1 MAIEEDRSKRS
12 LADDPSFLA
21 SLSDLDRG
29 LSDLDAAL
37 RMTPEP
43 QPPPPTPQPVAPL
56 ALPAPA
62 SGTSPS
68 PTIGRRRL
76 LDLFPPVPEHRPA
89 VRSTEPRFEELGDLF
104 SPAPERRPVVRS
116 TDPRVKELSGLFS
129 PALERRPAASIDD
142 LQPPPVRPRRSQ
154 PAAPVDTPTYATFY
168 GLNEKPFSLSSDP
181 KFLYHSA
188 SHDRATQRML
198 GAIRRREAMVV
209 LTGEIGVGKTTLCR
223 GVIEQLDRRTLTSFV
238 VDPFES
244 AEDLLKTVLIDFG
257 VISRDDLARGR
268 LTNASRADL
277 AAVLRDFLF
286 SLAPLQAF
294 AVVFIDEAQNLP
306 VDLLAQMRVLA
317 DTEGDARLLQVVLIG
332 QPNLLTTLARPELR
346 QFAQRISV
354 RCTLE
359 PLAGDEIAG
368 YVMNRLAVAG
378 GSLRVEFDDGSLER
392 VYELSAGVPR
402 LVNLLCDRALSVG
415 YGLSASVIDVR
426 VVESAAEDLDLDPPS
441 GISAARLTAAIVA
454 LMLLVLLGAGGAAF
468 VFRARLSAVVTE
480 WQSTPPAPPGPGL
493 ALPAPY
499 APMPAVDADKLPSS
513 A

>member
-1 MAIEEDRSKRS
+1 
-12 LADDPSFLA
+12 
-21 SLSDLDRG
+21 
-29 LSDLDAAL
+29 
-37 RMTPEP
+37 
-43 QPPPPTPQPVAPL
+43 
-56 ALPAPA
+56 
-62 SGTSPS
+62 
-68 PTIGRRRL
+68 
-76 LDLFPPVPEHRPA
+76 
-89 VRSTEPRFEELGDLF
+89 
-104 SPAPERRPVVRS
+104 
-116 TDPRVKELSGLFS
+116 
-129 PALERRPAASIDD
+129 
-142 LQPPPVRPRRSQ
+142 RPRRSQ

-181 KFLYHSA
+181 RFLYHSA
-188 SHDRATQRML
+188 SHDRATQKML

-223 GVIEQLDRRTLTSFV
+223 GVIEQLDRHTFTSFV

-244 AEDLLKTVLIDFG
+244 AEDLLKTVLVDFG

-317 DTEGDARLLQVVLIG
+317 DTEGDARLLQVVLVG
-332 QPNLLTTLARPELR
+332 QPSLLTTLARPELR
-346 QFAQRISV
+346 QLAQRISI

-359 PLAGDEIAG
+359 PLAGDEVAG
-368 YVMNRLAVAG
+368 YVMNRLAIAG
-378 GSLRVEFDDGSLER
+378 GGLRVEFGDGSLEC

-402 LVNLLCDRALSVG
+402 VVNLLCDRALSVG
-415 YGLSASVIDVR
+415 YGLSASVIDAR
-426 VVESAAEDLDLDPPS
+426 IVEAAAEDLDLDPPMS
-441 GISAARLTAAIVA
+441 GASAARITAAIVA
-454 LMLLVLLGAGGAAF
+454 LMLLVLLGAAGAAY

-480 WQSTPPAPPGPGL
+480 WQAAPQPPPGPHL
-493 ALPAPY
+493 ALPVPY
-499 APMPAVDADKLPSS
+499 APMPAVDAEKLPSS